1 LLGIEKLPEI
11 YILAVLNMILMGDGS
26 TNLINEDSLKN
37 FNGNYAH
44 DAQKLFPANVFLLN
58 PPYSAEGNGMIFVQK
73 AFEKM
78 NTGKGAVI
86 IQDSAGNGKA
96 KNINVSIL
104 KNNRL
109 LASIKMPG
117 DLFKTNV
124 QTSIYL
130 IQGLPKTVMPN
141 W

>member
-1 LLGIEKLPEI
+1 
-11 YILAVLNMILMGDGS
+11 MGDGS